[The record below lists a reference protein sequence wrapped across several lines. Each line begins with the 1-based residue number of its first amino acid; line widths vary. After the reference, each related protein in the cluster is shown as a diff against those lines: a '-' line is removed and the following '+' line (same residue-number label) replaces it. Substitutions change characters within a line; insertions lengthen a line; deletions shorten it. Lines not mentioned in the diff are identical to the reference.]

1 MSWKI
6 ADLSVRAKLAA
17 MLTVPLLGLVAFG
30 LVAIDQKRDVADQ
43 AGAIEDLT
51 GLAGATGAFLH
62 ESQRERGLTSL
73 KLSGAD
79 VGDDLTA
86 QRGKTDQALR
96 ALRDS
101 TTGTRDAQSTT
112 LRTRADGLVKETGE
126 LGDLRERIDAGSV
139 PASEAVAWYTAT
151 HGLALDAVAE
161 VAGSSDDPA
170 MAGDLNAYVAYL
182 GAKEAAGIER
192 ATLAAGLRNGAW
204 PDAATLRAFVSAV
217 AVQGAR
223 LQTFEL
229 RANPGARTF
238 AERTVAG
245 DDVARAE
252 KIREAALAG
261 LTDDTVT
268 GATPAVWFEA
278 QTARIDRMKQVEDK
292 LATDLVAEAGDIRAA
307 ASQDVRLY
315 ALLVL
320 AAIAAGLGIAFLVA
334 RQLRRAVATVLDRLR
349 TLSGEDVPS
358 VARGITAMAEGD
370 LTVTASASTAPIERP
385 GRDEIGQIG
394 SAVNEIADGTG
405 RMAGAYNETRA
416 TLASILEE
424 VSGTAQ
430 TVSSASHEMAATS
443 QEAGTATGE
452 IAHAITDMA
461 HGAERQVR
469 MVESARQKAEEV
481 VTATEAAAQGAQRT
495 AGSADDAQ
503 TAATEGGEAVARV
516 TEAMRGVREASE
528 EATRSIQGLGAKSD
542 AIGGIIATIR
552 AIAEQT
558 NLLALNAAIEA
569 ARAGEQGRGFA
580 VVAEEVRTLAEES
593 QDAARSI
600 GELVTEI
607 QHETTDAVSVV
618 ERGARRSEESGH
630 IVEDARLAFERIGA
644 SVEDVSGQVADIVA
658 AAERI
663 ASAAQAM
670 RESMEEV
677 AAVSEEASASTQQV
691 SASTEETSASA
702 QQIAGSAASLATT
715 AGELEALASR
725 FRVA

>member
-17 MLTVPLLGLVAFG
+17 MLAVPLLGLIAFG
-30 LVAIDQKRDVADQ
+30 LVAIDQKRTVANQ
-43 AGAIEDLT
+43 AAAIEDLT

-73 KLSGAD
+73 QLNGAD
-79 VGDDLTA
+79 VGEDLQS
-86 QRGKTDQALR
+86 QRAKTDKALTTLR
-96 ALRDS
+96 EQTEGTADAQPAALRDRA
-101 TTGTRDAQSTT
+101 TR
-112 LRTRADGLVKETGE
+112 LVKETSE
-126 LGDLRERIDAGSV
+126 LRDLREQVDAGAI
-139 PASEAVAWYTAT
+139 PAREAVGWYTAT
-151 HGLALDAVAE
+151 HGLALDAVGE
-161 VAGSSDDPA
+161 IAGASDDPA
-170 MAGDLNAYVAYL
+170 LAGDLDAYVAYL

-204 PDAATLRAFVSAV
+204 PDAATLQGFVSAV
-217 AVQGAR
+217 AVQTAR
-223 LQTFEL
+223 LHTFDL
-229 RANPGARTF
+229 TATPQARAF

-245 DDVARAE
+245 DEVAQAT
-252 KIREAALAG
+252 KIREGALAG
-261 LTDDTVT
+261 LTADTVT
-268 GATPAVWFEA
+268 GAKPAAWFAA
-278 QTARIDRMKQVEDK
+278 QTARIDRMKQVEDR
-292 LATDLVAEAGDIRAA
+292 LAKDLVTEAADIRAA
-307 ASQDVRLY
+307 ATRDVRLY

-320 AAIAAGLGIAFLVA
+320 AAIAAGLGIAFVVA

-358 VARGITAMAEGD
+358 VARGITAMADGD
-370 LTVTASASTAPIERP
+370 LTVTAQASTAPIARP

-394 SAVNEIADGTG
+394 SAVNDIADGTG
-405 RMAGAYNETRA
+405 QMAHAYNETRA
-416 TLASILEE
+416 TLASMLEQ
-424 VSGTAQ
+424 VSATAQ
-430 TVSSASHEMAATS
+430 TVSSSSQEMAATS

-469 MVESARQKAEEV
+469 MVESARQTAEEV
-481 VTATEAAAQGAQRT
+481 VSATEMAAQGAQRT
-495 AGSADDAQ
+495 AGSADEAR

-569 ARAGEQGRGFA
+569 ARAGERGRGFA
-580 VVAEEVRTLAEES
+580 VVAEEVRKLAEES

-607 QHETTDAVSVV
+607 QHETNDAVTVV
-618 ERGARRSEESGH
+618 ERGARRSEESGV
-630 IVEDARLAFERIGA
+630 IVEDARQAFERIGA

-663 ASAAQAM
+663 AGAAQAM

-702 QQIAGSAASLATT
+702 QQIAGSAASLAST
-715 AGELEALASR
+715 AAELENLASR